1 MITGERVLADFF
13 ELVRINSPT
22 RGEREVADYLKQR
35 LAHLNMEVTEDETGM
50 AISGNCGNVLAYMK
64 GNVSGA
70 PILLLSAHMDCV
82 EPCSN
87 VEPVLKDGIITSA
100 GQTVLGADDKSG
112 IVAIMEA
119 LRTIQ
124 EQDISHGDIQVIF
137 TVAEEGGLNGSR
149 NLDRSLLKADLGYV
163 LDSGGKPG
171 EIILRA
177 PGQDQIKVTIH
188 GKASHA
194 GAAPEAGISAIMV
207 AAKALSTMRTG
218 RIDAET
224 TANIGTI
231 QGGRATNIVAD
242 LVEIT
247 CEARSRELAKL
258 EKQTAHMCE
267 AFKLAARESGAQAE
281 IDVQRAYEPYA
292 LDKDSTVVVLA
303 AQAAKSVG
311 LVSKFKESGGGSDAH
326 FYNRYG
332 VPCAVLGTGMQ
343 KVHTHDE
350 YIDEEDLYASAKLV
364 LEIIRVVAG
373 VKKTNGVQT

>member
-1 MITGERVLADFF
+1 MIRSERALAEFF

-22 RGEREVADYLKQR
+22 RGEREVADFLKKR
-35 LAHLNMEVTEDETGM
+35 LANLNMEVTEDEAGM
-50 AISGNCGNVLAYMK
+50 AIGGNCGNVLAYMK
-64 GNVSGA
+64 GNVLGT

-112 IVAIMEA
+112 VVAIMEA
-119 LRTIQ
+119 LRTLKEQ
-124 EQDISHGDIQVIF
+124 EIPHGDIQVVF

-177 PGQDQIKVTIH
+177 PGQDRINVTIH
-188 GKASHA
+188 GKAAHA

-242 LVEIT
+242 RVEIT
-247 CEARSRELAKL
+247 CESRSRELEKL

-292 LDKDSTVVVLA
+292 LAEDSTVVVFA
-303 AQAAKSVG
+303 AQAARSVG
-311 LVSKFKESGGGSDAH
+311 LVAKFKESGGGSDAH

-332 VPCAVLGTGMQ
+332 VLCAVLGTGMQ
-343 KVHTHDE
+343 KVHTNDE
-350 YIDEEDLYASAKLV
+350 YIREEDLYGSAELV
-364 LEIIRVVAG
+364 LEIIQVVAAAR
-373 VKKTNGVQT
+373 K

>member
-1 MITGERVLADFF
+1 MWQVINSERVLADFF

-22 RGEREVADYLKQR
+22 RGEREVADFLKKQ
-35 LAHLNMEVTEDETGM
+35 LINLNMEITEDEAGM
-50 AISGNCGNVLAYMK
+50 AIDGNCGNLLAYMK
-64 GNVSGA
+64 GNVIGA

-100 GQTVLGADDKSG
+100 EQTVLGADDKSG

-119 LRTIQ
+119 LRTIK

-149 NLDRSLLKADLGYV
+149 NLDRSLIKADLGYV

-177 PGQDQIKVTIH
+177 PGQDRINVTIH
-188 GKASHA
+188 GKAAHA
-194 GAAPEAGISAIMV
+194 GAAPETGISAIMV
-207 AAKALSTMRTG
+207 AAKALHTMRTG
-218 RIDAET
+218 RIDEET

-247 CEARSRELAKL
+247 CESRSRELAKL

-267 AFKLAARESGAQAE
+267 MFKLAARESGAQAE

-292 LDKDSTVVVLA
+292 LAEDSKVVVFA
-303 AQAAKSVG
+303 AQAARGVG
-311 LVSKFKESGGGSDAH
+311 LVAKFRESGGGSDAH
-326 FYNRYG
+326 CYNRYG

-343 KVHTHDE
+343 KVHTNDE
-350 YIDEEDLYASAKLV
+350 YLEEEDLYGSAELV
-364 LEIIRVVAG
+364 LEIIQVVAG
-373 VKKTNGVQT
+373 AKM